1 MEGVKLKMKKNNSF
15 SPQHNI
21 YIKKIRKENK
31 AKQEYK
37 VFIVNDYNYYNNDQ
51 EYYYSIR

>member
-1 MEGVKLKMKKNNSF
+1 MENKEKRASKNEEF
-15 SPQHNI
+15 V
-21 YIKKIRKENK
+21 KKIRKENK

>member
-1 MEGVKLKMKKNNSF
+1 MENKEKRASKNEEF
-15 SPQHNI
+15 V
-21 YIKKIRKENK
+21 KKIRKENK

-51 EYYYSIR
+51 EYYYSVR

>member
-1 MEGVKLKMKKNNSF
+1 MGNKEKRASKNEKF
-15 SPQHNI
+15 V
-21 YIKKIRKENK
+21 KKIRRENK

-37 VFIVNDYNYYNNDQ
+37 VFIVNDYNYYNNNDQ

>member
-1 MEGVKLKMKKNNSF
+1 MENKEKRAYKNEEF
-15 SPQHNI
+15 V
-21 YIKKIRKENK
+21 KKIRKENK

-51 EYYYSIR
+51 EYYYSVR

>member
-1 MEGVKLKMKKNNSF
+1 MENKEKITSKNEEF
-15 SPQHNI
+15 
-21 YIKKIRKENK
+21 IKKIRKENK
-31 AKQEYK
+31 EKQEYK

>member
-1 MEGVKLKMKKNNSF
+1 MENKEKRASKNEEF
-15 SPQHNI
+15 V
-21 YIKKIRKENK
+21 KKIRKENK

-37 VFIVNDYNYYNNDQ
+37 VLIVNDYNYYNNDQ